1 MDPAMAQQMPPGQPA
16 GGPPPELA
24 EVMSMMDQLVTL
36 AEQHTEQIKAL
47 EQNNANLEKALMQLQ
62 LQMEALSKQIEETGS
77 EMPRMLQDL
86 TEVKA
91 LQNMQQ
97 QPPQLPGM
105 PGMPV

>member
-1 MDPAMAQQMPPGQPA
+1 MAQQMQQMPPGQPA
-16 GGPPPELA
+16 GAPPELA

-47 EQNNANLEKALMQLQ
+47 EQNNANLEKALMQHQ